1 MTPRREFQCRPCKRG
16 ECEDCVRLIWDGE
29 GCVHECYNGRQLG
42 LFPLSDQGILGRG
55 VELVEHQAPEEV
67 DW

>member
-1 MTPRREFQCRPCKRG
+1 
-16 ECEDCVRLIWDGE
+16 VRLIWDGE